1 MIDKLKN
8 RSALVLI
15 AGTVLLA
22 AIWNVTGST
31 NVKFEQDRWKNWVE
45 TEAELSLRWDMV
57 ENLQKNHELIGMT
70 RSEVR
75 DLLGQPNVGDAAE
88 ISYYLGMARKGIN
101 TGHLK
106 LTFGDD
112 QLVSEVS
119 VWDG

>member
-31 NVKFEQDRWKNWVE
+31 NVKFEQDKWKNWVE

-57 ENLQKNHELIGMT
+57 ENL
-70 RSEVR
+70 
-75 DLLGQPNVGDAAE
+75 
-88 ISYYLGMARKGIN
+88 
-101 TGHLK
+101 
-106 LTFGDD
+106 
-112 QLVSEVS
+112 
-119 VWDG
+119 

>member
-1 MIDKLKN
+1 
-8 RSALVLI
+8 
-15 AGTVLLA
+15 
-22 AIWNVTGST
+22 
-31 NVKFEQDRWKNWVE
+31 
-45 TEAELSLRWDMV
+45 
-57 ENLQKNHELIGMT
+57 MT